1 MLFLFFSAPLL
12 KEEID
17 FFYRP
22 SINDWL
28 KSRCIR
34 ARALL
39 SSGRLDEAR
48 EECDYGILES
58 KNSNERVN
66 SISLGIMRAQIHTS
80 EGEDQD
86 AITVL
91 DRTETL
97 NAVKADVNLEN
108 DSSPKTNTSSSAA
121 ELDSFVLDPIGCCEG
136 KSSEESVHRVYGKH
150 CRLTFLFLLPLSNL
164 FHCL

>member
-1 MLFLFFSAPLL
+1 ML

-17 FFYRP
+17 FLYRP

-58 KNSNERVN
+58 KSSNERVN

-86 AITVL
+86 AIIVL

-97 NAVKADVNLEN
+97 NAVKADVNLDN
-108 DSSPKTNTSSSAA
+108 DSSPKTNTSSSASSAA

-136 KSSEESVHRVYGKH
+136 KYKAKESRCNRVYGKA
-150 CRLTFLFLLPLSNL
+150 LVD
-164 FHCL
+164 

>member
-1 MLFLFFSAPLL
+1 MLFLFFTAPLL

-136 KSSEESVHRVYGKH
+136 KYKANESEHRVMEA
-150 CRLTFLFLLPLSNL
+150 L
-164 FHCL
+164 